1 MENKWNKSS
10 NSEYTHRDVLR
21 NSVADDISTENIDS
35 ARTERL
41 IEKINRLCK
50 CAACF
55 LYTMSQVQICAC
67 TRICIWRTATLF
79 DNRGRNGI

>member
-1 MENKWNKSS
+1 MENQWNKSR

-21 NSVADDISTENIDS
+21 NSVADDISGENADS

-41 IEKINRLCK
+41 IEKMNRLCK

-55 LYTMSQVQICAC
+55 LWCAL
-67 TRICIWRTATLF
+67 RRTFLM
-79 DNRGRNGI
+79 GESP